1 MNITCPNCGAPLVYD
16 VETDQMKCSYCDQNT
31 NRTGSNTPQIN
42 AAADETTTVSSHVTP
57 DMDNMEMNLY
67 HCSSC
72 GADLLAGKHRLLPF
86 VVTAVLHPSFLNEF
100 PKKQNQTRS
109 FPLSSQSNRHLI
121 VSRQCEEKERLP
133 LLQRNHQKPSPQMAC
148 VSFFTALLWG
158 MAVCRFLFSIYA
170 EIKNLRGLLSGSPH
184 RAFVTI

>member
-16 VETDQMKCSYCDQNT
+16 VETAQMKCSYCDQNT

-72 GADLLAGKHRLLPF
+72 GADLLAGKTQAATF
-86 VVTAVLHPSFLNEF
+86 CSY
-100 PKKQNQTRS
+100 
-109 FPLSSQSNRHLI
+109 
-121 VSRQCEEKERLP
+121 C
-133 LLQRNHQKPSPQMAC
+133 
-148 VSFFTALLWG
+148 
-158 MAVCRFLFSIYA
+158 
-170 EIKNLRGLLSGSPH
+170 GSPSIVFERVSKEAKPNKIIPFKLTEH
-184 RAFVTI
+184 QALNCIKAM